1 MLLISE
7 AHEELF
13 QLLIQWHDSV
23 RGRLVYS
30 FLKFSLRHSRYKGS
44 LAVCHGSLHQPG
56 EDASTVTCYIYG
68 VTALLLMTAIK
79 TDRRC
84 LSPRQQWHSF
94 TNGRFCLTGQNPF
107 EKIYYTWLSRRRQA
121 GWGEQFGV
129 RNIRRASFDDGAL
142 SSVVR
147 RQTR

>member
-56 EDASTVTCYIYG
+56 EDASTVTCYIRRHC
-68 VTALLLMTAIK
+68 VTADDCYKDGSPLSLTMHANNGSHLLMEGSASQDQI
-79 TDRRC
+79 R
-84 LSPRQQWHSF
+84 
-94 TNGRFCLTGQNPF
+94 
-107 EKIYYTWLSRRRQA
+107 SRR
-121 GWGEQFGV
+121 FT
-129 RNIRRASFDDGAL
+129 IRG
-142 SSVVR
+142 
-147 RQTR
+147 